1 MCRSATIALTSVS
14 EVTPRLLPV
23 FFLGRPEA
31 LSMGELSFASAWGLE
46 IRVAINSF

>member
-23 FFLGRPEA
+23 FFLERPEA
-31 LSMGELSFASAWGLE
+31 LNTGEPFYICALGAQKLE
-46 IRVAINSF
+46 